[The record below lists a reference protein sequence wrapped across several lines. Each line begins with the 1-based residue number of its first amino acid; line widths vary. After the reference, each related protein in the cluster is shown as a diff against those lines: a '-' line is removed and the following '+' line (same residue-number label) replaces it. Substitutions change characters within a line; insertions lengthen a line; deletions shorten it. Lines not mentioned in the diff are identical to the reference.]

1 VSVAVSALAVT
12 VVSGVYNA
20 SVQRGA
26 ARDARRQG
34 AANAASILGMARRN
48 NELSLTAA
56 DFNADTTMM
65 IAGANAGAIR
75 RNAQRNAE
83 LLTIEYVEEIRRHVR
98 GEKQLAGSI
107 RSGAAATGFAV
118 NQGTPLLFLSNE
130 LDEAE
135 TERNFIKDRGVM
147 TVFNYL
153 AQENDRANVIMM
165 TGSLNAAA
173 IRFNAG
179 IEAEIYLN
187 EQTGAADATRS
198 RGNSAA
204 KQLNAQS
211 YGTILSTI
219 GSAASQGASIYGNYK
234 ADIANTG
241 YTTSGAGGGD

>member
-1 VSVAVSALAVT
+1 MSIAVGIVANVALWGTVASVAQGAYTASAQSSA
-12 VVSGVYNA
+12 G
-20 SVQRGA
+20 
-26 ARDARRQG
+26 RDARRQG
-34 AANAASILGMARRN
+34 QANAQSILGMARRN

-107 RSGAAATGFAV
+107 RSSAAATGFAV
-118 NQGTPLLFLSNE
+118 NKGTPLLFLSNE
-130 LDEAE
+130 LEEAE

-153 AQENDRANVIMM
+153 AQENDRASVIML
-165 TGSLNAAA
+165 TGTLNAAA

-179 IEAEIYLN
+179 IESEIYLN
-187 EQTGAADATRS
+187 EQTGSANATRS
-198 RGNSAA
+198 SGNSAA
-204 KQLNAQS
+204 RQLNAQS
-211 YGTILSTI
+211 YGTILSTV
-219 GSAASQGASIYGNYK
+219 GSAIDGYGAYK
-234 ADIANTG
+234 ASAK
-241 YTTSGAGGGD
+241 GGG